1 VQAAPPEPPTTATAA
16 TTARRIAA
24 VGLVTA
30 GCAAFFFAYALQ
42 RDFFDLRIY
51 VSAMRWW
58 ASGQPLYDYAQ
69 PDAVQGELYF
79 TYPPFAAI
87 LLRPFASVPV
97 GVTIGFFCLF
107 TVVAVGLTTWWLV
120 APAARRRGLPVWYV
134 AGLAIPVALI
144 VEPTRETI
152 SFGQINM
159 LLVVLILGDLLFA
172 APRRWWW
179 AGAGIG
185 LATAIKLFPGI
196 FIVYLLVTRRWRAA
210 AVASATAALAT
221 LLALAVAPRDSWRFW
236 TQELWSTERVGRLD
250 YTGNQSLQGLL
261 ARIVVPDQPPR
272 AVWLV
277 LALAM
282 AAYGLWR
289 AARLFRAG
297 DEVAALTVTGLVGAL
312 VSPITWPHHVYWFI
326 PALVVLADS
335 GRRRDLALAAVTL
348 GVAVYG
354 VNTFIDWGVAAE
366 PTDSVGSFLLRNLYV
381 LMALALVALLPA
393 RRGAKAHDVAPNG
406 QI

>member
-1 VQAAPPEPPTTATAA
+1 
-16 TTARRIAA
+16 
-24 VGLVTA
+24 
-30 GCAAFFFAYALQ
+30 
-42 RDFFDLRIY
+42 
-51 VSAMRWW
+51 
-58 ASGQPLYDYAQ
+58 
-69 PDAVQGELYF
+69 
-79 TYPPFAAI
+79 
-87 LLRPFASVPV
+87 VPV
-97 GVTIGFFCLF
+97 GVTIGFFCAF
-107 TVVAVGLTTWWLV
+107 TVLAVALTTWWLV
-120 APAARRRGLPVWYV
+120 APVARRRQLPVWFV
-134 AGLAIPVALI
+134 AGLAIPVALV

-172 APRRWWW
+172 VPRRWWW

-210 AVASATAALAT
+210 LVASATAALAT

-236 TQELWSTERVGRLD
+236 TQELWSTARVGRLD
-250 YTGNQSLQGLL
+250 YTGNQSLQGML

-277 LALAM
+277 LALPV
-282 AAYGLWR
+282 AAWGLWR
-289 AARLFRAG
+289 AGRLFRAG

-326 PALVVLADS
+326 PALVVLVDS
-335 GRRRDLALAAVTL
+335 ARRRDLVLAAVTL
-348 GVAVYG
+348 VVAVYG

-366 PTDSVGSFLLRNLYV
+366 PTDSIGSFLLRNLYV
-381 LMALALVALLPA
+381 LMALVLVALLPA
-393 RRGAKAHDVAPNG
+393 RRLTDVSPNG